1 MKKTLCITVIALL
14 ALTGCSVAKPTVIDR
29 NAVLRLLYA
38 QRKEMA
44 AEVEY
49 RKYLVELDK

>member
-1 MKKTLCITVIALL
+1 MTRYLICLIVIALL
-14 ALTGCSVAKPTVIDR
+14 ALTGCSVAKPPVIDR

-49 RKYLVELDK
+49 KRYLRDE